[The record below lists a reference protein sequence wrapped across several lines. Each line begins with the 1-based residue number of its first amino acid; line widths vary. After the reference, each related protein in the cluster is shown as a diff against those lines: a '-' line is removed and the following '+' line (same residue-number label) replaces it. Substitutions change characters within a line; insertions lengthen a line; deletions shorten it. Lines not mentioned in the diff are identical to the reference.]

1 MKEELTLGG
10 RFSNDEKTVAEK
22 LLRGGLSADAIA
34 KPYKEAF
41 MAQYMMNPSWTWRLK
56 KEDVSLAKTASFSD
70 WMEKIDVRDYF
81 VNEKVRDDL
90 LKSYSANELKILLAG
105 EMREYYSAFAAK
117 DEEGEKA
124 EEEEEE
130 EEEPVH
136 SEDFFWNTY
145 KNLMNGKDEDD
156 EEDEEDNE
164 EGEDSEEGEGNH
176 PFKGDEDGDDNDLF
190 GGCKCADL
198 EEVIENL
205 ADKVAAII
213 ENTKEKKKEGRKTKK
228 KGTSDEDKSN

>member
-1 MKEELTLGG
+1 MKEELTLDG

-34 KPYKEAF
+34 KPRKEAF
-41 MAQYMMNPSWTWRLK
+41 MAQYMINPSWTWRLK
-56 KEDVSLAKTASFSD
+56 KEDIILAKTASFSD

-117 DEEGEKA
+117 DEEDEKA
-124 EEEEEE
+124 EKEEAEEKEE

-136 SEDFFWNTY
+136 GEDFFWNTY
-145 KNLMNGKDEDD
+145 KNPMNGEDEDD
-156 EEDEEDNE
+156 GEDEEE
-164 EGEDSEEGEGNH
+164 SEGEENH
-176 PFKGDEDGDDNDLF
+176 PFKSDEDGDDNDLF

-213 ENTKEKKKEGRKTKK
+213 ENTKEKKKEGGKTKK
-228 KGTSDEDKSN
+228 KGTSDEDKGN